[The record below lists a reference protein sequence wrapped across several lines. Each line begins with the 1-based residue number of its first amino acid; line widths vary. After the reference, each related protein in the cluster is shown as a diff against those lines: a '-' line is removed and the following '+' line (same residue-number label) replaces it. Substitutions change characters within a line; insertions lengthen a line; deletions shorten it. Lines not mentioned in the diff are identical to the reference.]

1 MKSLK
6 ITERLA
12 LLKAGYSKEDIASML
27 EEEKQAQEVK
37 PEETTEDT
45 RATYEEVLVSLANE
59 VKSLKET
66 MQATNRNNVDTIASV
81 NKVDEAK
88 KILEGLINP
97 LNDNKEE

>member
-1 MKSLK
+1 MKALK

-37 PEETTEDT
+37 PEEATEDT
-45 RATYEEVLVSLANE
+45 KATYEDVLVSLANE
-59 VKSLKET
+59 VKSLKES
-66 MQATNRNNVDTIASV
+66 MQAFNRDNVDTIASP
-81 NKVDEAK
+81 NKQDEVK

-97 LNDNKEE
+97 IQNKED

>member
-12 LLKAGYSKEDIASML
+12 LLKAGYSREDIASML

-37 PEETTEDT
+37 PEEATEDT

>member
-12 LLKAGYSKEDIASML
+12 LLKAGYSKEDIAGML

-37 PEETTEDT
+37 PEEATEDT
-45 RATYEEVLVSLANE
+45 RATYEDVLVSLANE
-59 VKSLKET
+59 VKSLKES
-66 MQATNRNNVDTIASV
+66 MQAFNRDNVDTIASP
-81 NKVDEAK
+81 NKQDEVK

-97 LNDNKEE
+97 IQNKED

>member
-37 PEETTEDT
+37 PEEATEDT

>member
-12 LLKAGYSKEDIASML
+12 LLKAGYSKEDIAGML

>member
-97 LNDNKEE
+97 LSDNKEE